1 MERLGLRPLPRG
13 AVPTV
18 VIINTCAVTAEAE
31 RKSRQQISR
40 LRRNF
45 PETILVVM
53 GCQPQV
59 SALADKKPANKA
71 GADIVIGTRYRNCLP
86 DLIKHF
92 LAEWE
97 RNGQLPSSLILTED
111 VNRVETN
118 APYEEIVGEFY
129 DPPISDTRA
138 LLKIQDGC
146 DNFCSYC
153 LIPLLRGRMKSRSP
167 AEILAEAWHLLAV
180 GKREIVLTGIHICS
194 YGKDRQWSSEESCGS
209 WLDICEQVALLS
221 PKPADR
227 QELAY
232 LPKLADRQVQ
242 TGSTERSA
250 EALRIAP
257 AVQRSPSRAADEDEW
272 RLRLG
277 SLEPGSIDRE
287 AAERLAALDRLC
299 PHFHLSLQSGSD
311 RVLSRMR
318 RKYTAAEYV
327 AAVEELRAAFRPREV
342 AITTDVIVGFPGE
355 SESDFAA
362 TLELCRALEPARI
375 HVFPYSAR
383 PHTAA
388 AGFADRVAPEVIRQ
402 RTEIMLDMAAECAA
416 RTRERR
422 LGQEL
427 RVLIET
433 VSATAGEPQG
443 RGYSDTY
450 DEVLITGLPPEYGD
464 HQLREEIKR
473 RGKWLRV
480 RPNSHTE
487 TYLVAIF
494 DTFSNAM
501 C

>member
-13 AVPTV
+13 AAPAV

-45 PETILVVM
+45 PEAVLAVM

-59 SALADKKPANKA
+59 SAPADKKPANKA
-71 GADIVIGTRYRNCLP
+71 AADIVIGTRYRDRLP
-86 DLIKHF
+86 DLI
-92 LAEWE
+92 E
-97 RNGQLPSSLILTED
+97 RFFTELKQSGQRPAPLILTED
-111 VNRVETN
+111 VNRVDAD
-118 APYEEIVGEFY
+118 APYEEIVGEFC

-146 DNFCSYC
+146 NNFCSYC
-153 LIPLLRGRMKSRSP
+153 LIPLLRGRVKSRFP
-167 AEILAEAWHLLAV
+167 AEILAEARHLLAA

-194 YGKDRQWSSEESCGS
+194 YGKERQRSPEEKFGS
-209 WLDICEQVALLS
+209 WLDICEQIAILS
-221 PKPADR
+221 PQPADR
-227 QELAY
+227 QVRADLSQ
-232 LPKLADRQVQ
+232 PADRQVQ
-242 TGSTERSA
+242 VGSTERSA
-250 EALRIAP
+250 GALRIAP
-257 AVQRSPSRAADEDEW
+257 AVQRSPSRAADEGEW

-287 AAERLAALDRLC
+287 AAERLAALERLC

-311 RVLSRMR
+311 RVLRRMR

-402 RTEIMLDMAAECAA
+402 RTGIMLDLAAECAA

-427 RVLIET
+427 HVLMET
-433 VSATAGEPQG
+433 VSATADGLRG

-464 HQLREEIKR
+464 HRLCEEMKR

-480 RPNSHTE
+480 WPNSYTE

-494 DTFSNAM
+494 DTFSEAM